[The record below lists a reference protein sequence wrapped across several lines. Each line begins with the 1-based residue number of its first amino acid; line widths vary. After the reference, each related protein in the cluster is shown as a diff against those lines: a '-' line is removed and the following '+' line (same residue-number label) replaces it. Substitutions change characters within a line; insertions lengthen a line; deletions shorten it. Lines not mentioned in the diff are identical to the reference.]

1 MIDVVEYIK
10 PRSFFVEAHIADI
23 HFGVIDPNTTY
34 NILKAQFLNYLYSM
48 NVLDI
53 VSINGDLFD
62 HKFMTSSE
70 SVMVANIFIQDLVN
84 ICKMKNA
91 TLILIT
97 GTGAHDADQLKMYY
111 YLTRLRDVDV
121 RVVQQA
127 EFIYVKGKR
136 ILCIPEMYNMGADY
150 YNNLLHF
157 SGIYDA
163 CYMHGT
169 FKGAIFGKNE
179 HDLGS
184 KREPVFDID
193 DFSTCRGPVIS
204 GHNHTRSIYDTD
216 FFYCGSP
223 IRWSYNDEAAK
234 GFLILLQDIS
244 THKYQIH
251 FEPITS
257 FRYDTINLDNML
269 NTDPNTI
276 IQYITKVKEAGID
289 HLRVM
294 FTINDAEKITILKN
308 YFRYI
313 KDISIETS
321 FENQKIEEH
330 LMEMDSKLRDER
342 AYLFDENLSPE
353 QKLIQYMNIHNDSV
367 FWTVDEFKSFMEKI
381 QQL

>member
-10 PRSFFVEAHIADI
+10 PQSFFVEAHIADI

-136 ILCIPEMYNMGADY
+136 ILCIPELYNMGADY

-204 GHNHTRSIYDTD
+204 GHNHTRSTYDTD

-223 IRWSYNDEAAK
+223 IRWSFNDEAAK

>member
-1 MIDVVEYIK
+1 MIEVAEYVK
-10 PRSFFVEAHIADI
+10 PQSFFVEAHIADI
-23 HFGVIDPNTTY
+23 HFGVIDPNITY

-91 TLILIT
+91 TLILIS
-97 GTGAHDADQLKMYY
+97 GTGSHDADQLKMYY
-111 YLTRLRDVDV
+111 YLTRLKDVDV

-136 ILCIPEMYNMGADY
+136 ILCIPELYNMGADY

-169 FKGAIFGKNE
+169 FNKAIFGKNE
-179 HDLGS
+179 HDLDS
-184 KREPVFDID
+184 TREPVFDIN

-204 GHNHTRSIYDTD
+204 GHNHIRSVYEKD

-223 IRWSYNDEAAK
+223 IRWCFNEEQPK
-234 GFLILLQDIS
+234 GFLILLQDLS
-244 THKYQIH
+244 TQKYQVH
-251 FEPITS
+251 FEPIVS

-269 NTDPNTI
+269 TADPNTI
-276 IQYITKVKEAGID
+276 IQYISKIKEVGID
-289 HLRVM
+289 HLRVV
-294 FTINDAEKITILKN
+294 FTKNYAEKITMLKN
-308 YFRYI
+308 YFRYS
-313 KDISIETS
+313 KDIMIKTD
-321 FENQKIEEH
+321 FENEKIEQQ
-330 LMEMDSKLRDER
+330 LMEIDSKLRDER

-353 QKLIQYMNIHNDSV
+353 QKLIQYMNTNNQSV
-367 FWTVDEFKSFMEKI
+367 FWTIDEFKSFMEKI
-381 QQL
+381 HQL

>member
-1 MIDVVEYIK
+1 MIEVVEYVK
-10 PRSFFVEAHIADI
+10 PQSFFVEAHIADI

-34 NILKAQFLNYLYSM
+34 NILKSQFLNYLYSM

-91 TLILIT
+91 TLILIA
-97 GTGAHDADQLKMYY
+97 GTGSHDADQLKMYY
-111 YLTRLRDVDV
+111 YLTRLKDIDV

-136 ILCIPEMYNMGADY
+136 ILCIPELYNMGADY

-169 FKGAIFGKNE
+169 FKKAIFGKNE
-179 HDLGS
+179 HDLDS
-184 KREPVFDID
+184 NREPVFDID

-204 GHNHTRSIYDTD
+204 GHNHIRSVYEKD

-223 IRWSYNDEAAK
+223 IRWCFNEEQPK
-234 GFLILLQDIS
+234 GFLILLQDIE
-244 THKYQIH
+244 THKYQVH
-251 FEPITS
+251 FEPIVS

-269 NTDPNTI
+269 STDPNTI
-276 IQYITKVKEAGID
+276 IQYIAKIKEAGID
-289 HLRVM
+289 YLRIV
-294 FTINDAEKITILKN
+294 FTKNDAEKIAMLKN
-308 YFRYI
+308 YFRFY
-313 KDISIETS
+313 KDISIKTD
-321 FENQKIEEH
+321 FENEKIEQH

-353 QKLIQYMNIHNDSV
+353 QKLIQYMNNNNESV
-367 FWTVDEFKSFMEKI
+367 FWTIDEFKSFMEKI
-381 QQL
+381 QKL